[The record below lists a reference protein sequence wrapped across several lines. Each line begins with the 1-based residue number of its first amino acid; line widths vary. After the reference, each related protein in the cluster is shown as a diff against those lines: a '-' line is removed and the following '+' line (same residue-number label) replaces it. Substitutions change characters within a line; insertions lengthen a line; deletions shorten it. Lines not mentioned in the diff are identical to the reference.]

1 MGRVNAFIFNTISTN
16 SAGLDSRVPGE
27 GFRAQDPET
36 FMSHV
41 STSGLAH
48 CPNSFVSSS
57 TCIEVVCDLSV
68 EYIESHFDAI
78 HIDGNITS
86 ILDSAMSSPT
96 FSNFF
101 KPEKVEGLY
110 GPWDRVSYTTVE
122 GGKGMIV
129 SLSSASALG
138 LGALLFF
145 LYRSR
150 SESRKKLEDMESKEQ
165 DGNGEEIPDQSR
177 GDENEDRLSLRDNSQ
192 VPEALALSRPISAES
207 RSIELVLP
215 LVGKPWTP
223 VIAALKSE
231 KRMIEEV
238 FSSFSSQSYSSE
250 SEENRDEVLSSSSSL
265 SEGNQNENVSGLFFG
280 KDGNDLGQA
289 SIGKS
294 RLYPDEATNDIE
306 AQTPQTK
313 AKIAKAA

>member
-1 MGRVNAFIFNTISTN
+1 
-16 SAGLDSRVPGE
+16 
-27 GFRAQDPET
+27 
-36 FMSHV
+36 
-41 STSGLAH
+41 
-48 CPNSFVSSS
+48 
-57 TCIEVVCDLSV
+57 VCDLSV
-68 EYIESHFDAI
+68 EYIESHFDAS

-129 SLSSASALG
+129 SLTSASALG

-177 GDENEDRLSLRDNSQ
+177 GDENGDNLSLRDNSQ

-207 RSIELVLP
+207 QSIELVLP

-223 VIAALKSE
+223 VIAALKSK

-238 FSSFSSQSYSSE
+238 CSSFSSQSYSSE
-250 SEENRDEVLSSSSSL
+250 SEENRDEVLSSSSTL
-265 SEGNQNENVSGLFFG
+265 SEGNQNENASGLIFD

-289 SIGKS
+289 SFGKS
-294 RLYPDEATNDIE
+294 RLYPDEAAHDIE
-306 AQTPQTK
+306 AQSPQTK
-313 AKIAKAA
+313 VKIAKAA